1 MEMILNIQDILKILP
16 HKYPFLMV
24 DGVLDLDPGKYIR
37 AVKNV
42 SINEPCFGGHFP
54 DNPILPGVLIVEAL
68 AQTTALLYCYE
79 AYKANQENS
88 IDQNVQSKVGYLATI
103 SEMKFKRLVR
113 PGDQLFLHAETM
125 ESFGKFMEIKVW
137 AQTDKKVA
145 QGKLIV
151 THS

>member
-1 MEMILNIQDILKILP
+1 M
-16 HKYPFLMV
+16 
-24 DGVLDLDPGKYIR
+24 
-37 AVKNV
+37 
-42 SINEPCFGGHFP
+42 
-54 DNPILPGVLIVEAL
+54 
-68 AQTTALLYCYE
+68 YCYE

-88 IDQNVQSKVGYLATI
+88 IDQNVQNKVGYLATI